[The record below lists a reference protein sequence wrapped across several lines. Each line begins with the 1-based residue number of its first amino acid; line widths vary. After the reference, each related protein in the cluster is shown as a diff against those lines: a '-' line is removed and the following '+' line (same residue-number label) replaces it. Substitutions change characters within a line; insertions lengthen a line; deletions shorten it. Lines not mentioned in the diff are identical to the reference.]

1 MVIRKTNP
9 YITLPKGTQTAPSI
23 SNHYRY
29 GDDDTGFF
37 AKIVPILMGFLVF
50 LFVFLI
56 SGLALLRERTSGTLD
71 RLLATPVKRSEIV
84 FGYMLGY
91 GFISIIQSTII
102 VVTTIWLL
110 KIEVVGNIFNII
122 IISFLLALVA
132 LAFGILLSTPAN
144 SEFQMMQFIPLV
156 IVPQVFFSGIIPL
169 DSMASWVQYIGKIL
183 PLTYTGDALT
193 KIIMYGKGL
202 TDLGGDILALLI
214 FLVVLLWLNIVGLK
228 RYRKV

>member
-9 YITLPKGTQTAPSI
+9 YITLPKCTQTAPSI

-37 AKIVPILMGFLVF
+37 AKIVPILMGFFVF

-84 FGYMLGY
+84 FGYILGY

-202 TDLGGDILALLI
+202 TDLGGDILVLLI